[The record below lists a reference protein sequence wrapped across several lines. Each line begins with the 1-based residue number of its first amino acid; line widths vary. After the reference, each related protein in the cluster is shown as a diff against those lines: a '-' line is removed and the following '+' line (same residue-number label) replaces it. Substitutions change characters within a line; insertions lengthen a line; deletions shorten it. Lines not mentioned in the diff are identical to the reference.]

1 MSLICI
7 LLVDDF
13 APWRRFVSSVVQ
25 KEPELQ
31 IISEASDGLEALQ
44 KAKELKPDLILMDIG
59 LPKLNGIDVARR
71 VREVA
76 SPPKVLFLS
85 QEFSPGVVR
94 DALSLGA
101 QGYVH
106 KLQAQSE
113 LLPAIEAVLE
123 GKRFVSS
130 GLTDDDFREGT
141 IAKSTDI
148 NELRKEKD
156 VVSAELT
163 REFGAPQYSWQPA
176 VMDAFRAPRDFLPGR
191 INIAE
196 RAIAARLKVSCE
208 TERLVL
214 KRALRAL
221 HVLLEETLPQCAPAE
236 NEESA

>member
-1 MSLICI
+1 
-7 LLVDDF
+7 
-13 APWRRFVSSVVQ
+13 VVQ
-25 KEPELQ
+25 KELELL

-44 KAKELKPDLILMDIG
+44 KAEELKPDLILMDIG

-76 SPPKVLFLS
+76 SPTKVLFLS
-85 QEFSPGVVR
+85 QEFSPGVVQ

-106 KLQAQSE
+106 KLRAQSD

-130 GLTDDDFREGT
+130 GLTDHDFREGT

-156 VVSAELT
+156 LVSAELT
-163 REFGAPQYSWQPA
+163 IEFGAPQYSW
-176 VMDAFRAPRDFLPGR
+176 
-191 INIAE
+191 
-196 RAIAARLKVSCE
+196 
-208 TERLVL
+208 
-214 KRALRAL
+214 
-221 HVLLEETLPQCAPAE
+221 
-236 NEESA
+236 

>member
-85 QEFSPGVVR
+85 QEFS
-94 DALSLGA
+94 
-101 QGYVH
+101 
-106 KLQAQSE
+106 
-113 LLPAIEAVLE
+113 LE
-123 GKRFVSS
+123 WSK
-130 GLTDDDFREGT
+130 
-141 IAKSTDI
+141 
-148 NELRKEKD
+148 
-156 VVSAELT
+156 T
-163 REFGAPQYSWQPA
+163 RLA
-176 VMDAFRAPRDFLPGR
+176 
-191 INIAE
+191 
-196 RAIAARLKVSCE
+196 
-208 TERLVL
+208 
-214 KRALRAL
+214 
-221 HVLLEETLPQCAPAE
+221 
-236 NEESA
+236 